1 MMLVQGELTSQYV
14 SCLLAPLW
22 YEQATISCEEPLR
35 MPQDG
40 IVYILLLI
48 TVIILVIGA
57 T

>member
-1 MMLVQGELTSQYV
+1 M
-14 SCLLAPLW
+14 APLW